1 MKKNQII
8 DISMSLKKCMLT
20 WPNSPAYAIE
30 PFKKISEGAS
40 SNVSKLSL
48 STHCGTHV
56 DAPRHFFPGGRT
68 LDEIPLE
75 VFVGRARVFNAGM
88 RKKIDRKFLQKLDFD
103 GVERALFRSVNSAYL
118 GEKRFRRNYV
128 YFSEDAARF
137 LVEKKIKLLGT
148 DYLSV
153 ENYADKKRPAHHI
166 FLRAGVVLLEGINLL
181 KVKGGD
187 YELVCLPLRVAG
199 ADGAPARAFL
209 RKL

>member
-1 MKKNQII
+1 MKKNEII
-8 DISMSLKKCMLT
+8 DISMSLENGMLA
-20 WPNSPAYAIE
+20 WPASPGYALE

-56 DAPRHFFPGGRT
+56 DAPRHFIEKGDT
-68 LDEIPLE
+68 LDEIPLD
-75 VFVGRARVFNAGM
+75 VFVGKARVFNAGL
-88 RKKIDRKFLQKLDFD
+88 RKRIDREFLEKLDFD

-128 YFSEDAARF
+128 YFSEDGARF
-137 LVEKKIKLLGT
+137 LVEKNIKLLGT

-153 ENYADKKRPAHHI
+153 ENLADKKRPAHHI
-166 FLRAGVVLLEGINLL
+166 LLRAGIVLLEGINLL
-181 KVKGGD
+181 KVKEGD
-187 YELVCLPLRVAG
+187 YELICLPLKVIG
-199 ADGAPARAFL
+199 ADGAPARAIL